1 MRGPGISTELEQ
13 QIGNLRWGSAS
24 DVGRVRG
31 HNEDS
36 LIVLPDF
43 GVWGVADGMG
53 GHAGGE
59 IASNAVVEAVARSL
73 NQGHELLEA
82 IHQADQHIRELTL
95 NGEGKPGM
103 GSTVVLARFD
113 DTSYELAW
121 VGDSRAYSWDGDLR
135 MLTRDHTY
143 VQGLVD
149 SGAISEEE
157 ARGHPGRNMLQR
169 ALIANGDT
177 EQAEADWVTG
187 TLKPG
192 STLLFCSDG
201 LTDEV
206 SEDEIA
212 KTLEQAADPQDA
224 ADRLVEQAVKAGGR
238 DNVSVVVV
246 QYLA

>member
-1 MRGPGISTELEQ
+1 MR
-13 QIGNLRWGSAS
+13 
-24 DVGRVRG
+24 D

-73 NQGHELLEA
+73 NKGHELLEA

-103 GSTVVLARFD
+103 GSTVVIARFD
-113 DTSYELAW
+113 DSRYELAW
-121 VGDSRAYSWDGDLR
+121 VGDSRAYAWDGSLR
-135 MLTRDHTY
+135 MLSRDHTY

-149 SGAISEEE
+149 SGTISEEE

-169 ALIANGDT
+169 ALIANGDN
-177 EQAEADWVTG
+177 EQAEADRVTG
-187 TLKPG
+187 TLESG
-192 STLLFCSDG
+192 NALLFCSDG
-201 LTDEV
+201 LTDEL
-206 SEDEIA
+206 SEDEITRTM
-212 KTLEQAADPQDA
+212 KQATDPQDA
-224 ADRLVEQAVKAGGR
+224 ADRLVEQAVEAGGR

-246 QYLA
+246 QYKD